1 MGQDKMSKSMEGKS
15 NQSKARQGKAR
26 DCNKCTGELGSD
38 ELKSHRKKQSAE
50 HSSPQLLWLD

>member
-26 DCNKCTGELGSD
+26 QEIAITVRES
-38 ELKSHRKKQSAE
+38 
-50 HSSPQLLWLD
+50 LDQMS